1 MSIAPKTS
9 SISVIIPTLNEAD
22 NLAATLLPLQNL
34 AGLEIIVA
42 DGGSSDATIS
52 IAKAAGARVIT
63 SRPGRS
69 YQQNGGAAVASG
81 EILLFLH
88 ADTLLPTKFA
98 ELLRASLNRDTVAAG
113 AFSLSINMAGVAI
126 KFIET
131 MANCR
136 AKLLQLPY
144 GDQALFMTRENFIKT
159 GGFPEIAIMEDFAL
173 VSKLRKMG
181 RIETLPETVSTSGRR
196 WQKLGIFRTTLINQA
211 IIIGYLLGR
220 SPTSLAN
227 WYRIS
232 SKAR

>member
-1 MSIAPKTS
+1 MSIVPKTS
-9 SISVIIPTLNEAD
+9 NISVIIPTLNEAD
-22 NLAATLLPLQNL
+22 NLGATLEPIQNII
-34 AGLEIIVA
+34 GIEIIVA

-52 IAKAAGARVIT
+52 IAEAAGARVIT

-69 YQQNGGAAVASG
+69 YQQNSGAAAATG

-88 ADTLLPTKFA
+88 ADTLLPARFVQLIRTCLKQ
-98 ELLRASLNRDTVAAG
+98 DTVAAG

-144 GDQALFMTRENFIKT
+144 GDQALFMTRENFSKT
-159 GGFPEIAIMEDFAL
+159 GGFPEIEIMEDFVL
-173 VSKLRKMG
+173 VSRLRKIG
-181 RIETLPETVSTSGRR
+181 RIETLPETVRTSGRR
-196 WQKLGIFRTTLINQA
+196 WQKLGVFRTTLINQA

>member
-9 SISVIIPTLNEAD
+9 NISVIIPTLNEAD
-22 NLAATLLPLQNL
+22 NLGATLGPLQNI
-34 AGLEIIVA
+34 AGLEIIVV
-42 DGGSSDATIS
+42 DGGSSDATIN
-52 IAKAAGARVIT
+52 IAEAAGARVIT

-69 YQQNGGAAVASG
+69 YQQNSGAAAATC

-88 ADTLLPTKFA
+88 ADTLLPARFTQLIHA
-98 ELLRASLNRDTVAAG
+98 CLNQDTVAAG

-131 MANCR
+131 LANCR

-144 GDQALFMTRENFIKT
+144 GDQALFMTRENFTKT
-159 GGFPEIAIMEDFAL
+159 GGFPEIEIMEDFAL

-181 RIETLPETVSTSGRR
+181 RIETLPDTVITSNRR

-220 SPTSLAN
+220 SPTSLAS

>member
-9 SISVIIPTLNEAD
+9 NISVIIPTLNEAD
-22 NLAATLLPLQNL
+22 NLATTLEPLKNIT
-34 AGLEIIVA
+34 GLEIIVV
-42 DGGSSDATIS
+42 DGGSRDATIS
-52 IAKAAGARVIT
+52 IAEAAGARVI
-63 SRPGRS
+63 SSQPGRS
-69 YQQNGGAAVASG
+69 YQQNSGAAAASG

-88 ADTLLPTKFA
+88 ADTLVPPSFA
-98 ELLRASLNRDTVAAG
+98 QLIRVSLNRETVAAG
-113 AFSLSINMAGVAI
+113 AFSLSINMTGLAI
-126 KFIET
+126 RFIEN
-131 MANCR
+131 MANYR

-144 GDQALFMTRENFIKT
+144 GDQALFMTKENFMKT

-181 RIETLPETVSTSGRR
+181 RIETLPETVSTSSRR